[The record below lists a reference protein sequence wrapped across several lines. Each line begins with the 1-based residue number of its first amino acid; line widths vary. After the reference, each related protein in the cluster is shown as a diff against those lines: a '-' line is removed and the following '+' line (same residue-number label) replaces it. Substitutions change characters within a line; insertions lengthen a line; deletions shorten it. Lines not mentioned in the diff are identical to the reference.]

1 MMCLSLVVAAI
12 TLGVSADHYEV
23 PHWQQQIPYN
33 GIAHLFHG
41 MYREM
46 YVTSDS
52 TNRTAGS
59 IILQNME
66 KLREGSK
73 ELKGLA
79 DSVSEAEFHKKYLQ
93 PVRFMVLRGRK
104 QWNLIS
110 YRNAEL
116 SEKYGWDDEE
126 IARFRDMYREILDT
140 VNEME
145 ECLNLRHV
153 DLSDQ

>member
-1 MMCLSLVVAAI
+1 MCLSPAIVAVTFCMTTA
-12 TLGVSADHYEV
+12 HYEV

-33 GIAHLFHG
+33 GIAHIFHA

-46 YVTSDS
+46 YIPFDS
-52 TNRTAGS
+52 TNQTAGS
-59 IILQNME
+59 IILQKME
-66 KLREGSK
+66 KLREGAK
-73 ELKGLA
+73 ELKNLA

-93 PVRFMVLRGRK
+93 PVRFMILRGRK
-104 QWNLIS
+104 QWKLIN

-116 SEKYGWDDEE
+116 SEKYGWDEDELS
-126 IARFRDMYREILDT
+126 RFRDMYREILDT

-145 ECLNLRHV
+145 ECCNRRHV